1 MVHTWECLWLIFWET
16 LSSSLRALI
25 HRVTIVHNYD
35 NKARQKFSSRRKST
49 ITCIGHAIHEE
60 HWVSW
65 RIIGDIWRLCD
76 EIYAKFIK
84 IRAKVSTQK
93 LIFYIE
99 CPLSSCCCF
108 SWWTM
113 VTNSRLVAILSTI
126 YGKSGRRTDW
136 HVKNSILWLVQNDV
150 IDRALC
156 GGNKHDSKFHQVE
169 WECYVIRNISRIQF
183 WKWRLKAQRT
193 QFFHS
198 GRKLWNSRTIME
210 RLKRK
215 KDLLWTNLRR
225 PQSEWSQH
233 ALLTGCDIVPFR
245 ICLFTFLCF

>member
-1 MVHTWECLWLIFWET
+1 
-16 LSSSLRALI
+16 
-25 HRVTIVHNYD
+25 
-35 NKARQKFSSRRKST
+35 
-49 ITCIGHAIHEE
+49 
-60 HWVSW
+60 
-65 RIIGDIWRLCD
+65 
-76 EIYAKFIK
+76 
-84 IRAKVSTQK
+84 
-93 LIFYIE
+93 
-99 CPLSSCCCF
+99 
-108 SWWTM
+108 M

-233 ALLTGCDIVPFR
+233 ARFSRDAIS
-245 ICLFTFLCF
+245 CLFEYVYLRFYVFKTAEFVFRPCMVLPTGLFWRIKRFFERS